1 MIHSL
6 AKIIADCSKYRSKI
20 SLDVVIKPGMFRIL
34 KKSYLIYLTKLSL
47 TAVFPLF
54 GTTQ

>member
-34 KKSYLIYLTKLSL
+34 KKSYLIYLTKLSP
-47 TAVFPLF
+47 TAVFPLL
-54 GTTQ
+54 GTTK